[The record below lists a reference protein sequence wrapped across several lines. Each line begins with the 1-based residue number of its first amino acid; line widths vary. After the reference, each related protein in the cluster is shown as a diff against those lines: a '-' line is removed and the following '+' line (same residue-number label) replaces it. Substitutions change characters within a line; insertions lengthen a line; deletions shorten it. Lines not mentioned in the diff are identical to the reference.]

1 MKILS
6 QITLALLLA
15 STTTEA
21 IKLRAD
27 LDRTNKKVEV
37 HQNFNTCPLFDK
49 NSFKNDKVGKKE
61 LIAYMDAI
69 AMKLAWDDDYAHN
82 RRAAVKIF
90 FDACPDVDDHK
101 KVPVKQLVSK
111 C

>member
-21 IKLRAD
+21 LKLRAD
-27 LDRTNKKVEV
+27 LDMNKKS
-37 HQNFNTCPLFDK
+37 QAAAGTCPLFDK
-49 NSFKNDKVGKKE
+49 NSFKDDKVGKKQ
-61 LIAYMDAI
+61 LISYLDAM
-69 AMKLAWDDDYAHN
+69 ALKLKWDDDYAHN

-90 FDACPDVDDHK
+90 FDSCPDVDETK
-101 KVPVKQLVSK
+101 KVAV
-111 C
+111 